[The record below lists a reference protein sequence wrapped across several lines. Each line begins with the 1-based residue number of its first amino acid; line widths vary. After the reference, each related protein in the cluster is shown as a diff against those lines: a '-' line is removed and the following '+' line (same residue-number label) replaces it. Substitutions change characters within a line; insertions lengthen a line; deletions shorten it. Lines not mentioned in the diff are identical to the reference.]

1 MVKKSL
7 NVIRI
12 DAPNETKDNTQI
24 TMSFVASTSAED
36 RYGDVIAQ
44 DGWDLTAYN
53 ANPIILF
60 NHDAS
65 AMPIGRGDVD
75 VIDGKLLIDVTFDM
89 EDPHAAE
96 IGRKCQAG
104 FLNSVSVGFNAIEA
118 VERSNLPEGHQ
129 YKSDNGLYFNK
140 AELLEVSVV
149 TIPANPEANSIAA
162 KKFGLD
168 SRQVAKHILE
178 ILEEDGRYLIAFKK
192 AEPEEEHQE
201 EQEHEE
207 ETFRAGLQSKN
218 TNFPEKGEDKKVSL
232 RNSKYPSFPLDYA
245 QNIKDEY
252 PDIWDEGGNILG
264 NKQFALLSKIQK
276 NNGVPETPDQ
286 EEAIRKREAWA
297 ARHLQDFRLAGTV
310 AQMKWLVIGEKGL
323 SHMKE
328 VIREEI
334 NKRKDKSFDRDVEA
348 ADLPVTDEP
357 FNSQDQDRAEIENN
371 ILGDGDWERY
381 KKAHLYFD
389 PDRDETKEGYK
400 FIIGRMRDPDNPEN
414 ALPESG
420 RLYVFRDQLAN
431 AVAAING
438 SREEPSISDED
449 RKAAYDVAAKY
460 YDKLGLEIPPFKE
473 DLYYDSEEEDEEDK
487 EAKAFASILSLF

>member
-1 MVKKSL
+1 MIKKSL
-7 NVIRI
+7 NVVRI
-12 DAPNETKDNTQI
+12 DAPNEAKDNTKI

-44 DGWDLTAYN
+44 NGWDLTAYN

-65 AMPIGRGDVD
+65 AMPIGKGEVD
-75 VIDGKLLIDVTFDM
+75 VIDGKLLIDVEFDM

-118 VERSNLPEGHQ
+118 VERSNLPDGHQ
-129 YKSDNGLYFNK
+129 YKSDNGLFFNK

-162 KKFGLD
+162 KKFDLN

-192 AEPEEEHQE
+192 ADPE
-201 EQEHEE
+201 EHEE
-207 ETFRAGLQSKN
+207 EHEMESSPAGLQSKN
-218 TNFPEKGEDKKVSL
+218 TNFPDKGKDKKVSL
-232 RNSKYPSFPLDYA
+232 RNSDYPAFPLEYA

-252 PDIWDEGGNILG
+252 PEIWDEGGNILG
-264 NKQFALLSKIQK
+264 NKQYALLNKIQK

-334 NKRKDKSFDRDVEA
+334 NKNKEKSFDRDVEF

-357 FNSQDQDRAEIENN
+357 FNPQDQDRAEIENN

-389 PDRDETKEGYK
+389 SDRAETKEGYK
-400 FIIGRMRDPDNPEN
+400 FIIGRMRDPDNAEN
-414 ALPESG
+414 AIPEDG
-420 RLYVFRDQLAN
+420 RLYVFRDQLGN

-473 DLYYDSEEEDEEDK
+473 DLSYNSEEEDEEEK

>member
-1 MVKKSL
+1 MIKKSL

-12 DAPNETKDNTQI
+12 DAPNETKDNTEI
-24 TMSFVASTSAED
+24 KMSFVASTSAED
-36 RYGDVIAQ
+36 RYGDIVSQ
-44 DGWDLTAYN
+44 NGWDLTAYN

-65 AMPIGRGDVD
+65 AMPIGKGEVD
-75 VIDGKLLIDVTFDM
+75 VIDGKLLIDVEFDM
-89 EDPHAAE
+89 ADPHAAE

-118 VERSNLPEGHQ
+118 TERSALPEGHQ
-129 YKSDNGLYFNK
+129 YKSDNGLFFNK

-162 KKFGLD
+162 KNFDID

-178 ILEEDGRYLIAFKK
+178 ILEEDGRYIIAFKK
-192 AEPEEEHQE
+192 AEKPEPEEEELPAGQE
-201 EQEHEE
+201 EDQELSTE
-207 ETFRAGLQSKN
+207 QPISKN
-218 TNFPEKGEDKKVSL
+218 KE
-232 RNSKYPSFPLDYA
+232 
-245 QNIKDEY
+245 NI
-252 PDIWDEGGNILG
+252 
-264 NKQFALLSKIQK
+264 
-276 NNGVPETPDQ
+276 ET
-286 EEAIRKREAWA
+286 K
-297 ARHLQDFRLAGTV
+297 
-310 AQMKWLVIGEKGL
+310 
-323 SHMKE
+323 
-328 VIREEI
+328 
-334 NKRKDKSFDRDVEA
+334 DVEF

-357 FNSQDQDRAEIENN
+357 FNPQDQDRAEIENN

-389 PDRDETKEGYK
+389 SDRAETKEGYK
-400 FIIGRMRDPDNPEN
+400 FIIGRMRDPDNAEN
-414 ALPESG
+414 AIPEDG
-420 RLYVFRDQLAN
+420 RLYVFRDQLGN

-438 SREEPSISDED
+438 SREKPSISDED

-473 DLYYDSEEEDEEDK
+473 DLSYNSEEEDEEEK